1 MSGDVRAP
9 DGRRRGPDTS
19 EPIPLGE
26 YVPTADQR
34 ILLRGLSWAG
44 FQALIALRA
53 ERSVPRMAY
62 LDGVVELM
70 GPSRNHEALK
80 SSIAHLVAAF
90 CSERGIAWSPYRSWH
105 LDDESEE
112 AGVEPDECFIFGHDQ
127 RADRPALAIEVVWTS
142 GGLNKLE
149 VYRRLAVG
157 EVWFWKRDAISVHV
171 LGPNGYETC
180 DRSAC
185 LPDIDL
191 ALLARLARHEVVS
204 DAVEELRRI
213 LRGA

>member
-1 MSGDVRAP
+1 MLASMVSAS
-9 DGRRRGPDTS
+9 TS
-19 EPIPLGE
+19 EPIPPGE

-44 FQALIALRA
+44 FQTLLALRG
-53 ERSVPRMAY
+53 ERRVPRMAY

-70 GPSRNHEALK
+70 RPARNHEA
-80 SSIAHLVAAF
+80 ITARIGRLVAAF
-90 CSERGIAWSPYRSWH
+90 GSERRIPWSPYGHWH

-112 AGVEPDECFIFGHDQ
+112 AGAEPDECFIFGRDQ
-127 RADRPALAIEVVWTS
+127 SPDRPALAIEVVWTS

-149 VYRRLAVG
+149 VYRRLGVG
-157 EVWFWKRDAISVHV
+157 EVWFWKRDVISVHV
-171 LGPNGYETC
+171 LGPDGYETR

-191 ALLARLARHEVVS
+191 ALIARLARNEVVS
-204 DAVEELRRI
+204 DAVEELRGI

>member
-1 MSGDVRAP
+1 MLASMATTHM
-9 DGRRRGPDTS
+9 TS

-44 FQALIALRA
+44 FQALIALRG
-53 ERSVPRMAY
+53 ERRRPRMAY

-70 GPSRNHEALK
+70 GPSRSHE
-80 SSIAHLVAAF
+80 SITARIGRLVEAF
-90 CSERGIAWSPYRSWH
+90 CSERGIPWSPYGSWH

-112 AGVEPDECFIFGHDQ
+112 AGAEPDECYIFGRDQ
-127 RADRPALAIEVVWTS
+127 SANRPALAIEVVWTS

-149 VYRRLAVG
+149 VYRRLGVG
-157 EVWFWKRDAISVHV
+157 EVWFWKHDLISVHV
-171 LGPNGYETC
+171 LSANGYEAR

-191 ALLARLARHEVVS
+191 ALVCRLARHEIVS
-204 DAVEELRRI
+204 DAVDEFREI
-213 LRGA
+213 LGRG

>member
-1 MSGDVRAP
+1 MLASMVSP
-9 DGRRRGPDTS
+9 TTS
-19 EPIPLGE
+19 EPIPPGE

-44 FQALIALRA
+44 FQALIALRG
-53 ERSVPRMAY
+53 ERSTPRMAY

-70 GPSRNHEALK
+70 GPSRKHEAIK
-80 SSIAHLVAAF
+80 SSIGCLVEAF
-90 CSERGIAWSPYRSWH
+90 FSERGIPWSPYGHWH

-112 AGVEPDECFIFGHDQ
+112 AGVEPDECFIFGRDQ
-127 RADRPALAIEVVWTS
+127 SPDRPALAIEVVWTS

-149 VYRRLAVG
+149 VYRRLGVG

-171 LGPNGYETC
+171 LGPDGYEVR

-191 ALLARLARHEVVS
+191 ALIARLARNEVVS
-204 DAVEELRRI
+204 DAVDELRGI

>member
-1 MSGDVRAP
+1 MLASMASSQS
-9 DGRRRGPDTS
+9 TS

-44 FQALIALRA
+44 FQALIALRG
-53 ERSVPRMAY
+53 ERPVPRMAY

-70 GPSRNHEALK
+70 GPSRNHEVIT
-80 SSIAHLVAAF
+80 SSIGCLVEVF
-90 CSERGIAWSPYRSWH
+90 CSERGIAWTPYRSWL

-112 AGVEPDECFIFGHDQ
+112 AGAEPDECYIFGRDQ
-127 RADRPALAIEVVWTS
+127 SANRPALAIEVVWTS

-149 VYRRLAVG
+149 VYRRLGVG
-157 EVWFWKRDAISVHV
+157 EVWFWKRDVISVHV
-171 LGPNGYETC
+171 LGPDGYETR
-180 DRSAC
+180 DRSVC

-191 ALLARLARHEVVS
+191 SLLARLARHDVVS
-204 DAVEELRRI
+204 DAVDELRKI
-213 LRGA
+213 LRGG

>member
-1 MSGDVRAP
+1 MS
-9 DGRRRGPDTS
+9 DGMLASMATSHSTS

-44 FQALIALRA
+44 FQTLIALRG
-53 ERSVPRMAY
+53 ERRRPRMAY

-70 GPSRNHEALK
+70 GPSRSHELIT
-80 SSIAHLVAAF
+80 SNLGRFVEAF
-90 CSERGIAWSPYRSWH
+90 CSSRGIAWSPYGHWH

-112 AGVEPDECFIFGHDQ
+112 AGVEPDECYIFGRDQ
-127 RADRPALAIEVVWTS
+127 SADRPALAIEVVWTS

-149 VYRRLAVG
+149 VYRRLGVG
-157 EVWFWKRDAISVHV
+157 EVWFWKRDIIAVHV
-171 LGPNGYETC
+171 LGPSGYETR

-191 ALLARLARHEVVS
+191 ALICRLARHQIVS
-204 DAVEELRRI
+204 DAVDEFREILRR
-213 LRGA
+213 G